1 MRENTDQNNP
11 EHGHFLRSELYYHQS
26 EFFKETSVNLMLF
39 FEDLKYKGSSMA
51 IQSSCERQYR
61 MGQSDITTPVLAL
74 SQVFPGTV

>member
-1 MRENTDQNNP
+1 
-11 EHGHFLRSELYYHQS
+11 
-26 EFFKETSVNLMLF
+26 MLF

-74 SQVFPGTV
+74 SQVFPGTVWLMILKDGAGHGEVTVVPC